1 MPYDAVI
8 SVSTNSTTKELTQIV
23 KQLLTEDNDDEK
35 FAKELN
41 AKKLNFMVNNTFLTL
56 TLQDLLEQLSM
67 SNEMTVDIYYLFA
80 LEKPKQKQS
89 TPQDEWISIINNLT
103 HIVNEKAKSYAVGF
117 FNGDVKIFNATH

>member
-1 MPYDAVI
+1 MESKDQNEGMIMEVQCRFKTTLPEKYQVHDDAVI
-8 SVSTNSTTKELTQIV
+8 SVSTNSSTKELTQIV

-80 LEKPKQKQS
+80 LEKPK
-89 TPQDEWISIINNLT
+89 
-103 HIVNEKAKSYAVGF
+103 
-117 FNGDVKIFNATH
+117 

>member
-1 MPYDAVI
+1 MPDDAVI

-23 KQLLTEDNDDEK
+23 KQLLTEENDDEK

-80 LEKPKQKQS
+80 LEKPK
-89 TPQDEWISIINNLT
+89 
-103 HIVNEKAKSYAVGF
+103 
-117 FNGDVKIFNATH
+117 